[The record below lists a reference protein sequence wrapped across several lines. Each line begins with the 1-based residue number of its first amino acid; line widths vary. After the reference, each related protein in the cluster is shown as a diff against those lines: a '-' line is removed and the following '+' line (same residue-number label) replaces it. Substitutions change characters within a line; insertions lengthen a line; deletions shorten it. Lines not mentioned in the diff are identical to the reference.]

1 MRGSRDGASSLN
13 CISYKERKRENMEK
27 TKKTAIIL
35 LAVSLA
41 VILLSGIVTSVI
53 QTDGGN
59 ATMKEVFLQT
69 DKGYTMCAYL
79 FIPKTATA
87 ENPAPA
93 VVTSHGLYN
102 NKEMQDA
109 NFVELVRRGFVVL
122 AIDQAKHGD
131 SEITGGG
138 GFSGWDGVYQGAL
151 MLSRQPF
158 VDKSRIG
165 VTGHSMG
172 GMSSNSAIREDNA
185 AETQIISAVLLNCA
199 NPTVSP
205 ADYYGTRKAGVLAA
219 MYDEFFFTQRKEDGT
234 TLRAPYY
241 MESENAQS
249 FLYFGEDHTDK
260 EARVPGEYY
269 TKTID
274 GVETFH
280 VIYQPD
286 IIHPWSHFSKKAT
299 TSVIDFFDKAL
310 GSPNPIPSSNQ
321 VWQWKEAFNFI
332 GYLGWML
339 FICSFCVV
347 LVYTPT
353 FASLRPEKAPEA
365 AHVEGKTGKLWF
377 WCLLAAGALFGTL
390 VYRPI
395 VDYGRGLSVA
405 QSETMGLGLWSTAC
419 GVFAILSMLVYYFCY
434 GRKHGYDGKA
444 TGVNLGVKNLLKT
457 VVLAVIVLT
466 VAYGILFTLDYFFYA
481 DFRLWTL
488 SIKAFEAPILRYLP
502 YVLLF
507 FTYYIAAS
515 VAANCFNFN
524 DATGKKSWV
533 NTLILAVFNAIP
545 ALVLPWIQ
553 YWHYYHAKDMMWPSS
568 NMSVLWL
575 FPIVI
580 ILIVTTVVDRI
591 VYKRTK
597 NAYLPGIINAV
608 IVGLMTITNTSTTL
622 M

>member
-1 MRGSRDGASSLN
+1 
-13 CISYKERKRENMEK
+13 MEK
-27 TKKTAIIL
+27 TKKKAIIA
-35 LAVSLA
+35 LAVAL
-41 VILLSGIVTSVI
+41 VIILISGIVTSCVQTDGFTASMRELFI
-53 QTDGGN
+53 QTDS
-59 ATMKEVFLQT
+59 
-69 DKGYTMCAYL
+69 GYTMCAYL
-79 FIPKTATA
+79 FVPNNATA
-87 ENPAPA
+87 ETPAPA

-122 AIDQAKHGD
+122 AIDQSSHGD
-131 SEITGGG
+131 SQILPRAL
-138 GFSGWDGVYQGAL
+138 WDGVYQGAL

-165 VTGHSMG
+165 ITGHSMG
-172 GMSSNSAIREDNA
+172 GMSSNSAITADNA
-185 AETQIISAVLLNCA
+185 AETQIIAAVLLNCA
-199 NPTVSP
+199 SPTVSVRDP
-205 ADYYGTRKAGVLAA
+205 ETQASVYTNIYGTRKAGVLAA
-219 MYDEFFFTQRKEDGT
+219 MYDEFFFSQRLEDGT

-241 MESENAQS
+241 MESDNAQS
-249 FLYFGEDHTDK
+249 FLNFGQDPAGLEPRT
-260 EARVPGEYY
+260 AGTYY
-269 TKTID
+269 TETID

-299 TSVIDFFDKAL
+299 TNVIDFFDKAL
-310 GSPNPIPSSNQ
+310 GSPKPIESSNQ
-321 VWQWKEAFNFI
+321 VWQWKETFNFI
-332 GYLGWML
+332 GYLAWMM
-339 FICSFCVV
+339 FICALCIV
-347 LVYTPT
+347 LVYTPA
-353 FASLRPEKAPEA
+353 FASLRPDKKPEA
-365 AHVEGKTGKLWF
+365 LHAEGKAGKLWF
-377 WCLLAAGALFGTL
+377 WGLLVAGALFGTL

-395 VDYGRGLSVA
+395 VDAGRQMKVA
-405 QSETMGLGLWSTAC
+405 QSEGMGLGLWSTAC
-419 GVFAILSMLVYYFCY
+419 GLFAIVSMVVYYFCC
-434 GRKHGYDGKA
+434 GRKKGYDGKA
-444 TGVNLGVKNLLKT
+444 TGVNIGFRNLLKT
-457 VVLAVIVLT
+457 LLLALVVLTAAYAV
-466 VAYGILFTLDYFFYA
+466 LFTLDYFFYA

-515 VAANCFNFN
+515 VAANCFNFS
-524 DATGKKSWV
+524 DATGKLSWV
-533 NTLILAVFNAIP
+533 NTIILSVFNAIP

-580 ILIVTTVVDRI
+580 ILIVTTIVDRI

-597 NAYLPGIINAV
+597 NPYLPGIINAV